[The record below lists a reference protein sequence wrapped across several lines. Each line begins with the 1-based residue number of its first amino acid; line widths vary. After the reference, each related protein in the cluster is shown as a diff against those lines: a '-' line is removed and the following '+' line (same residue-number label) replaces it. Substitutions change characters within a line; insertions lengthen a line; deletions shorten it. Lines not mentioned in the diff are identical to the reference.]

1 MSLCFVYT
9 VESSHEL
16 VEVIFLAIYK
26 ENICSLVVAI
36 CIDTF
41 LSDLFYLNV
50 TTFFSGK
57 MITAAYVPLPN
68 YHSLFPDAVRANQLL
83 LPSTQALQAGY
94 SGLFNNM
101 QQQPMIR

>member
-16 VEVIFLAIYK
+16 VEVIFLAISK
-26 ENICSLVVAI
+26 ENI